1 MMRNRKIGPALATA
15 MVVNN
20 IIGSGIFLLP
30 ASLAA
35 VGSVTIIGWVVATLG
50 ALCIAVVFAKL
61 GQVSPEPGGPC
72 AYAEAAL
79 GRFAGFQNYVIYALC
94 NIIAVI
100 AISLAAVGYLAH
112 FIPALATPLN
122 VAIASTALIWLF
134 TAINVFGSRIACQVE
149 TVALIAG
156 IIPLALVGTV
166 GWLYFDA
173 DIFRASWNVSGKPAY
188 QVIPESM
195 LLVFWAFVGLES
207 ASVGAAVIEN
217 PKRNVPL
224 ATVVGLLL
232 TGAIYLATCSVIMGL
247 VPAAALAKS
256 TAPFA
261 DAAQRMIGPIAGA
274 VVAIAAMIKASGA
287 VCGWI
292 MINAQLCKTGAE
304 RGFFPGVL
312 ARTDSAGVPTLTLLL
327 QGLLMTAIVFAT
339 MSPTLNQQFNKL
351 IEVSTLYTLITY
363 IYGSTAIWR
372 YDRLDAQGFALRYQ
386 VLAVVAMLFSLFV
399 ILMSGTML
407 LKLTAWTLLAT
418 CLAYPLVMARGSR
431 SMPRIS

>member
-1 MMRNRKIGPALATA
+1 MMRNRKVGPALATA
-15 MVVNN
+15 MVANN
-20 IIGSGIFLLP
+20 IVGSGIFLLP

-35 VGSVTIIGWVVATLG
+35 VGSVTIFGWLIATLG
-50 ALCIAVVFAKL
+50 ALCIAVVLAKL
-61 GQVSPEPGGPC
+61 GQVAPEPGGPC

-94 NIIAVI
+94 NVVAVI

-112 FIPALATPLN
+112 FFPALAVPLN
-122 VAIASTALIWLF
+122 AAMASTVLIWSF
-134 TAINVFGSRIACQVE
+134 TAVNVFGSRFACQVE
-149 TVALIAG
+149 TLALIAG

-224 ATVVGLLL
+224 ATVLGLLL
-232 TGAIYLATCSVIMGL
+232 VGVLYLATCSVIMGL

-261 DAAQRMIGPIAGA
+261 DAAQRMIGPVAGA
-274 VVAIAAMIKASGA
+274 VVAISAMIKASGA

-304 RGFFPGVL
+304 RGFLPRRL
-312 ARTDSAGVPTLTLLL
+312 ARTDSAGVPILTLLL
-327 QGLLMTAIVFAT
+327 QGLMMKAIVFAT
-339 MSPTLNQQFNKL
+339 MSPTLNQQFNRL
-351 IEVSTLYTLITY
+351 IEVSTIYTLITY
-363 IYGSTAIWR
+363 IYGSTAIWHFDDGER
-372 YDRLDAQGFALRYQ
+372 RGFLLRYQ
-386 VLAVVAMLFSLFV
+386 VLAAIAMLFSLWV
-399 ILMSGTML
+399 IMRSSTDL
-407 LKLTAWTLLAT
+407 LALTAFTLLAT
-418 CLAYPLVMARGSR
+418 CLAYPLARARDSR
-431 SMPRIS
+431 STPHRS

>member
-1 MMRNRKIGPALATA
+1 MRNRKIGPALATA
-15 MVVNN
+15 MVANN

-35 VGSVTIIGWVVATLG
+35 VGSVTILGWIIATLG

-61 GQVSPEPGGPC
+61 GQVAPEPGGPC
-72 AYAEAAL
+72 AYAEDAL
-79 GRFAGFQNYVIYALC
+79 GRFAGFQNYVVYALC
-94 NIIAVI
+94 NVIAVI

-112 FIPALATPLN
+112 FIPALASQLN
-122 VAIASTALIWLF
+122 VAIASAALIWLF
-134 TAINVFGSRIACQVE
+134 TVVNIFGSRLACQVE
-149 TVALIAG
+149 TFALIAG
-156 IIPLALVGTV
+156 IIPLILVGTA
-166 GWLYFDA
+166 GWWFFDPEV
-173 DIFRASWNVSGKPAY
+173 FRASWNVTGKPAY
-188 QVIPESM
+188 EVIPGSM
-195 LLVFWAFVGLES
+195 LLVVWAFVGLES
-207 ASVGAAVIEN
+207 ASVGAGVIEN

-224 ATVVGLLL
+224 ATVLGLLL
-232 TGAIYLATCSVIMGL
+232 AGAVYLATCSVIMGL
-247 VPAAALAKS
+247 LPASALAKS

-292 MINAQLCKTGAE
+292 MINAQLCRTGAE

-312 ARTDSAGVPTLTLLL
+312 ARADKAGVPTLALVL

-363 IYGSTAIWR
+363 IYGSTAIWHFER
-372 YDRLDAQGFALRYQ
+372 VAARNSSLRNYRALA
-386 VLAVVAMLFSLFV
+386 LIAMGFSLLV
-399 ILMSGTML
+399 ILMSGPQL
-407 LKLTAWTLLAT
+407 LALTAVTLLAT
-418 CLAYPLVMARGSR
+418 CLAYPLVMARDSR
-431 SMPRIS
+431 SMPHRS